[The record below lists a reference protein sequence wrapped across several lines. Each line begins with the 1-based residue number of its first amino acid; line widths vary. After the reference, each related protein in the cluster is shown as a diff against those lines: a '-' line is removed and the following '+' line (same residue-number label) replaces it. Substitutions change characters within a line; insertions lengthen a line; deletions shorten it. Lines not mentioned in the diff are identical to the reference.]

1 MLINDNG
8 VDTYYYYLFN
18 LQGDIVGI
26 MDTRRIYKLI
36 NGFISTKD
44 TRDNRIDLGL
54 GIMSF
59 LSRGKGCIN
68 VKYLF
73 IQRQ

>member
-1 MLINDNG
+1 M
-8 VDTYYYYLFN
+8 
-18 LQGDIVGI
+18 DI
-26 MDTRRIYKLI
+26 RHIYKLI

-54 GIMSF
+54 GIMSS

-68 VKYLF
+68 AKYLF
-73 IQRQ
+73 IQGQ

>member
-1 MLINDNG
+1 
-8 VDTYYYYLFN
+8 
-18 LQGDIVGI
+18 

-54 GIMSF
+54 GIMSS
-59 LSRGKGCIN
+59 LSHGKGCIN
-68 VKYLF
+68 AKYLF